1 MASCDEAIAD
11 AFPGAGIEIVNTDG
25 YFELEM
31 QQHGLLRPLKA
42 AELSDGTLRYLLLI
56 AALLSPRPPSLM
68 ILNEPETSLH
78 PDLLPPL
85 ARLIAQAAKRSQIV
99 VVSHA
104 VALVSAL
111 AAARCA
117 ADRAREEAGRDP
129 GDRRRDA
136 GLELAAAVRR
146 LPGRPRRLFGEPQ
159 PRPADGQQGLVA
171 GNTGW
176 PAHPG
181 RLSAASLRYSSGLR
195 R

>member
-1 MASCDEAIAD
+1 MTGADLAAAVQTIREIGSDGELRAAIAD
-11 AFPGAGIEIVNTDG
+11 AFPGAEIEIVNTDG

-85 ARLIAQAAKRSQIV
+85 ARLIAQAAKKSQLV

-104 VALVSAL
+104 VALVA
-111 AAARCA
+111 
-117 ADRAREEAGRDP
+117 
-129 GDRRRDA
+129 
-136 GLELAAAVRR
+136 ELAAAGDARQIV
-146 LPGRPRRLFGEPQ
+146 LEKQLGET
-159 PRPADGQQGLVA
+159 LVA
-171 GNTGW
+171 GDERPAWNW
-176 PAHPG
+176 PS
-181 RLSAASLRYSSGLR
+181 R
-195 R
+195 